1 LVLGR
6 RDLLKLAVGASALG
20 LARPALATSLAS
32 GPRSL
37 ALTNL
42 HTGES
47 LTAAYFEN
55 GAYVPDALAALSHV
69 LRDFRTGESHV
80 MAPGLFDLIT
90 ALQSSLATTARV
102 EVISGYRSPATN
114 AALHAESSRVATHS
128 LHMDGMAMD
137 IRIPGVELS
146 RLRDAALALG
156 RGGVG
161 YYPDAANN
169 FVHVDVG
176 RVRRW

>member
-1 LVLGR
+1 
-6 RDLLKLAVGASALG
+6 
-20 LARPALATSLAS
+20 
-32 GPRSL
+32 
-37 ALTNL
+37 
-42 HTGES
+42 
-47 LTAAYFEN
+47 
-55 GAYVPDALAALSHV
+55 
-69 LRDFRTGESHV
+69 V

-90 ALQSSLATTARV
+90 SLQSSLSTTARV

-128 LHMDGMAMD
+128 LHMEGMAMD
-137 IRIPGVELS
+137 IRIPGVELP

-161 YYPDAANN
+161 YYPDPANN